1 MSGARGVGSGG
12 AVGSLLVANE
22 SMSYVTLSDVLGSSS
37 VMYVYKSE
45 QVDIITITMTFPY
58 KRSSTASSTAELIHA
73 NRTLYC

>member
-1 MSGARGVGSGG
+1 
-12 AVGSLLVANE
+12 
-22 SMSYVTLSDVLGSSS
+22 MSYVTLSDVLGSSS